1 MSKKT
6 KKETVYVLVQSDTYR
21 EGEQDMHVCASK
33 EDAEK
38 QFKECLDYYW
48 NPEDR
53 DGTDNNGNT
62 YEECLEELR
71 YDDGYDRVSVEQ
83 LEVERKVSK
92 QPILDAVQGL
102 HEEGVPNKTIQKQ
115 LDAAK
120 DLLRSYEPTR

>member
-21 EGEQDMHVCASK
+21 EGEEDVSACASK

-38 QFKECLDYYW
+38 KFKECLDYYW
-48 NPEDR
+48 NPDDR

-71 YDDGYDRVSVEQ
+71 YDDGYDRVRVDTIEI
-83 LEVERKVSK
+83 ERKQPK
-92 QPILDAVQGL
+92 KPILDAVQGM
-102 HEEGVPNKTIQKQ
+102 HEEGIPNKAIQKQ
-115 LDAAK
+115 LDEAK